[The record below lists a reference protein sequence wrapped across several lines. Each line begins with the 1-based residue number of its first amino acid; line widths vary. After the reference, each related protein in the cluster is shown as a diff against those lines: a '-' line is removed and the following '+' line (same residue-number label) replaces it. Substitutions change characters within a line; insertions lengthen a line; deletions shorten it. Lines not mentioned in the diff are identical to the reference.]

1 MMKYPEPLQRKD
13 REQSRWWHCKIWKM
27 MCNSGASMNNQ
38 WGIDRALE
46 LRWCKSPSGN
56 NHLCSWSDRDHKI
69 VEDYD
74 KKRKAGK
81 NILYTYD
88 EGTNMIDWLKVDDK
102 TDQAYKFTEDK
113 YGNKTYHFRGK
124 PK

>member
-1 MMKYPEPLQRKD
+1 
-13 REQSRWWHCKIWKM
+13 